1 MKVASILWVSGQL
14 IAIALLALRAW
25 VYGGSG
31 EDWDPLLALA
41 LGIYVIALG
50 ALGVIVVILLHR
62 LFRRLARAVMEE
74 PPSPSSL
81 DEVESAWS
89 ASSWNAVI
97 IDVVGGLGLFV
108 VGYAGVVSADST
120 RFNAIL
126 LGALLGVGFVRL
138 HHLVRRRVR

>member
-89 ASSWNAVI
+89 ASS
-97 IDVVGGLGLFV
+97 
-108 VGYAGVVSADST
+108 
-120 RFNAIL
+120 
-126 LGALLGVGFVRL
+126 
-138 HHLVRRRVR
+138 